1 MAAAGD
7 QFDQQQGHDLFYEY
21 DWNPFAEPV
30 LSSSDTVKAME
41 DSRLPGL
48 RHRLGLNI
56 VSGGVKM
63 DENRR
68 FEIP

>member
-1 MAAAGD
+1 
-7 QFDQQQGHDLFYEY
+7 
-21 DWNPFAEPV
+21 
-30 LSSSDTVKAME
+30 VKAME